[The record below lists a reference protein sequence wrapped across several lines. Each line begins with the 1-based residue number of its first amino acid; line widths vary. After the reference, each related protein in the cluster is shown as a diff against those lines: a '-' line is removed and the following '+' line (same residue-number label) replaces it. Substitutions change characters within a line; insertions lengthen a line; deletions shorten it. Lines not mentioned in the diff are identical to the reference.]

1 MLTVS
6 AGKPA
11 VTPTG
16 FMGRSGRSWDKER
29 MAFPW
34 AAQEPAPQNGISAWD
49 LGIWCSFLALSC
61 PKAPENAEAKHRM
74 KEPSCFQSM
83 SDAAALLLMFSIKK

>member
-16 FMGRSGRSWDKER
+16 FMGRSGQSWDEER
-29 MAFPW
+29 MAFPR
-34 AAQEPAPQNGISAWD
+34 AAQELAPRNGISARD
-49 LGIWCSFLALSC
+49 LDILCSFLALSC
-61 PKAPENAEAKHRM
+61 LKAPENAEAKHRM

-83 SDAAALLLMFSIKK
+83 SDTAALLPMFSIEK